1 MNITPV
7 LNASV
12 VIQLHLLA
20 ALLALGLGA
29 VQLAAAKGTA
39 SHRRLGYLWASVMAV
54 VAISSFF
61 IFELRL
67 WGPFSPIHLLSLF
80 TLVTLYLAVQAARH
94 NNINRHQRMMR
105 ALYIF
110 ALLLTG
116 AFTFFPGRL
125 LHQLVMANL

>member
-12 VIQLHLLA
+12 VIQLHLPA

-67 WGPFSPIHLLSLF
+67 WGPFSPIHLLSL
-80 TLVTLYLAVQAARH
+80 LRW
-94 NNINRHQRMMR
+94 
-105 ALYIF
+105 
-110 ALLLTG
+110 
-116 AFTFFPGRL
+116 
-125 LHQLVMANL
+125 

>member
-39 SHRRLGYLWASVMAV
+39 SHRRLGYLWAGMMAV

-61 IFELRL
+61 VFEVASGARSAPFICSACLR
-67 WGPFSPIHLLSLF
+67 W
-80 TLVTLYLAVQAARH
+80 
-94 NNINRHQRMMR
+94 
-105 ALYIF
+105 
-110 ALLLTG
+110 
-116 AFTFFPGRL
+116 
-125 LHQLVMANL
+125 

>member
-39 SHRRLGYLWASVMAV
+39 SHRRLGYLWAGMMAV
-54 VAISSFF
+54 VHKPPPEDDAGLIYFCLAADRGIYLF
-61 IFELRL
+61 P
-67 WGPFSPIHLLSLF
+67 WSP
-80 TLVTLYLAVQAARH
+80 
-94 NNINRHQRMMR
+94 
-105 ALYIF
+105 
-110 ALLLTG
+110 
-116 AFTFFPGRL
+116 

>member
-20 ALLALGLGA
+20 ALLAFGLGA

-39 SHRRLGYLWASVMAV
+39 SHRRLGYIWAGMMAV

-61 IFELRL
+61 IFSFASGARSAPFICSACLR
-67 WGPFSPIHLLSLF
+67 W
-80 TLVTLYLAVQAARH
+80 
-94 NNINRHQRMMR
+94 
-105 ALYIF
+105 
-110 ALLLTG
+110 
-116 AFTFFPGRL
+116 
-125 LHQLVMANL
+125 